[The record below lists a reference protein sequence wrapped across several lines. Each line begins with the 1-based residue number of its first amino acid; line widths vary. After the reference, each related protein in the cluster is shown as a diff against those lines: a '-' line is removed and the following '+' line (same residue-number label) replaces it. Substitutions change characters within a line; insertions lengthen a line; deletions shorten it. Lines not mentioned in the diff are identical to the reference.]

1 MPSRQEITQY
11 CNHLLQIE
19 RFKDYCPNGLQVE
32 GKNEVHRIVSGVSA
46 CLDLLKKA
54 QQESA
59 DMILVHHGYFWK
71 NDSKCITG
79 YHKKRLQFLLN
90 HDISLLAYHLP
101 LDQHAEIGNNA
112 MLAKIIE
119 IDVVGRLPSTC
130 GIELGNIG
138 TLQKPQSAE
147 HLKNELHRKLQ
158 QSPLMITN
166 NPNKIIKTI
175 AWCSGAAADD
185 IQYAIENNVDAFI
198 TGEPAERIFHIAKET
213 DITFYACGHH
223 ATERYGIQAL
233 GKKVAN
239 QFKIEHNFIDI
250 PCPI

>member
-1 MPSRQEITQY
+1 MASRDEIVAY
-11 CNHLLQIE
+11 CNRLLQAKC
-19 RFKDYCPNGLQVE
+19 FKDYCPNGLQVE
-32 GKNEVHRIVSGVSA
+32 GKKEVHHIVSGVTA
-46 CLDLLKKA
+46 CLDLLQRA
-54 QQESA
+54 QREHA

-101 LDQHAEIGNNA
+101 LDQHAEIGNNV
-112 MLAKIIE
+112 MLAQTIGIN
-119 IDVVGRLPSTC
+119 ITGRLPSTC
-130 GIELGNIG
+130 GIDLGNIG
-138 TLQKPQSAE
+138 TLQKPITAE
-147 HLKNELHRKLQ
+147 CLKNELSVKLQ

-166 NPNKIIKTI
+166 NPNKIVKTI

-185 IQYAIENNVDAFI
+185 IQYAIKKNADAFI
-198 TGEPAERIFHIAKET
+198 TGEPTERIFHIAKET
-213 DITFYACGHH
+213 NITFYACGHH
-223 ATERYGIQAL
+223 ATERYGVQAL

-239 QFKIEHNFIDI
+239 QFRIKHNFIDT

>member
-1 MPSRQEITQY
+1 MASREEITEY
-11 CNHLLQIE
+11 CNRLLQAKH
-19 RFKDYCPNGLQVE
+19 FNDYCPNGLQVE
-32 GKNEVHRIVSGVSA
+32 GKKEVNRIVSGVSA
-46 CLDLLKKA
+46 CLDLLQKA
-54 QQESA
+54 QQENA

-79 YHKKRLQFLLN
+79 YHKKRLQFLLK

-101 LDQHAEIGNNA
+101 LDQHAEIGNNV

-119 IDVVGRLPSTC
+119 IDTTGRLPSTC

-138 TLQKPQSAE
+138 TLQRPVSAE
-147 HLKNELHRKLQ
+147 YLKNELHKKLQ
-158 QSPLMITN
+158 QNPLMITN

-239 QFKIEHNFIDI
+239 QFKIDHNFIDI